1 MTGPP
6 QKLRIFVLLTAAFA
20 GMIFFTTFMSQFAA
34 YNLYQRIPISL
45 IAGVVAFGAIW
56 LIYFVIRFIVHLFGG
71 GR

>member
-34 YNLYQRIPISL
+34 YDLYQRIPISL

-56 LIYFVIRFIVHLFGG
+56 LIYFVIRFIVRLFGG